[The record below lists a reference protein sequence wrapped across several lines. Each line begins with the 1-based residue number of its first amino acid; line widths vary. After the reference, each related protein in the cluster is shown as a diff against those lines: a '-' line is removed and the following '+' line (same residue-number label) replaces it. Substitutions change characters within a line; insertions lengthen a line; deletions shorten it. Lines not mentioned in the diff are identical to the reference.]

1 MNISSRV
8 IRNEK
13 MFSVF
18 VNVRLMNRVVV
29 CEVVVDGLCRVFDR

>member
-1 MNISSRV
+1 MNIRSRV

-18 VNVRLMNRVVV
+18 VNVMLIKSVVV
-29 CEVVVDGLCRVFDR
+29 WDVVVDGLCRVFVR